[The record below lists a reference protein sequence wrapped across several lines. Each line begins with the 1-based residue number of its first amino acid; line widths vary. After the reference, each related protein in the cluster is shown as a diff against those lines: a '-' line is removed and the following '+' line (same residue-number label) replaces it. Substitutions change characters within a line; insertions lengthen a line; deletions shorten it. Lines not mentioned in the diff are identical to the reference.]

1 MKPSVVLLGY
11 FFALASCASLDQRYG
26 SREFESEVLLAGI
39 PEWHPPGPGDL
50 RGPCP
55 MMNTLANHGILPRD
69 GRGITKD
76 VVIKAMKQG
85 LNFDPA
91 LAVVMFDQAVI
102 ANPEPNATFFT
113 LDHLN
118 RHNVL
123 EHDASLS
130 RADAFFG
137 NNHVFNQT
145 VFDQTRRYWP
155 EPTITTTHM
164 ANAKI
169 ARQIESKAF
178 NPEYRFTET
187 VEHFSLGEMA
197 APFIAFGDLERATVN
212 KTLGSENE
220 RLPTELGWRVR
231 DEVVRVEAILRISDM
246 IGEATSLLTRDPDGG
261 PAVNITRRAPLR
273 RGFHAGVEDEMKN
286 SEQREKRGEGRCQ

>member
-1 MKPSVVLLGY
+1 MKSFIIFLSYVSTLLGSIPSAY
-11 FFALASCASLDQRYG
+11 AHKDCDAV
-26 SREFESEVLLAGI
+26 EV
-39 PEWHPPGPGDL
+39 PEWHPPRPNDF

-69 GRGITKD
+69 GRKITRQA
-76 VVIKAMKQG
+76 VIDGMGRG
-85 LNFDPA
+85 LNFAPA
-91 LAVVMFDQAVI
+91 LATIMFDQAII

-130 RADAFFG
+130 RTDAFFG
-137 NNHVFNQT
+137 SNHIFNQT
-145 VFDQTRRYWP
+145 IFDQTKRYWP
-155 EPTITTTHM
+155 EPLITTTHM

-169 ARQIESKAF
+169 ARQIDSKAF
-178 NPEYRFTET
+178 NPEYRFTEA

-197 APFIAFGDLERATVN
+197 APFIAFGDLEAATVN
-212 KTLGSENE
+212 RTLVEYFFQHE

-231 DEVVRVEAILRISDM
+231 DEVVSVAAILRISGL
-246 IGEATSLLTRDPDGG
+246 IGNATSLFVDSGEG
-261 PAVNITRRAPLR
+261 SEKLR
-273 RGFHAGVEDEMKN
+273 RGFHAAFESGL
-286 SEQREKRGEGRCQ
+286 